1 MSTITDTH
9 PAAPIPAP
17 APAVRRPGYR
27 VTGRRVLRSEWAK
40 LWSLRSSW
48 ITLTLGL
55 LLLAAFG
62 TIGALRYTSMINSGQ
77 PIDPDFAA
85 ATALTLALFGV
96 TFAQIALGVLGV
108 LSTAG
113 EYSTGMIRATLAAV
127 PRRLP
132 VLWSKAAAYGAVA
145 LVVGLLGAFGA
156 FVVTS
161 GVTSGT
167 AAAMTFATPDVVR
180 SLAGADVY
188 LALVAVIGVALG
200 ALLRSTAGGISALVS
215 AFLLVPGLMSLLP
228 TSWKGHL
235 NPYLPSNAGEAMFSL
250 QHDAGTLSAEAGLL
264 VLLGWTVLA
273 LGGAAYR
280 LTRSDA

>member
-9 PAAPIPAP
+9 PSAPIPAP
-17 APAVRRPGYR
+17 APAVRRPGYQ

-40 LWSLRSSW
+40 VWSLRSSW

-55 LLLAAFG
+55 LLLVAFG

-113 EYSTGMIRATLAAV
+113 EYSTGMIRATLAGV

-132 VLWSKAAAYGAVA
+132 VLWSKAAGH
-145 LVVGLLGAFGA
+145 G
-156 FVVTS
+156 
-161 GVTSGT
+161 
-167 AAAMTFATPDVVR
+167 
-180 SLAGADVY
+180 
-188 LALVAVIGVALG
+188 GVALAVRLVG
-200 ALLRSTAGGISALVS
+200 AFLAFLISSSLVS
-215 AFLLVPGLMSLLP
+215 
-228 TSWKGHL
+228 
-235 NPYLPSNAGEAMFSL
+235 
-250 QHDAGTLSAEAGLL
+250 GTPA
-264 VLLGWTVLA
+264 
-273 LGGAAYR
+273 
-280 LTRSDA
+280 